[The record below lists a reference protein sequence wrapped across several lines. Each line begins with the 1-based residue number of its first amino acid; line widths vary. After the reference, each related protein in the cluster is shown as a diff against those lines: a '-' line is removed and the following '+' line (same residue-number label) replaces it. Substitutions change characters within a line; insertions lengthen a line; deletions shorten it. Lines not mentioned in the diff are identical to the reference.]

1 MEYDVVIIGGGPAA
15 LTAAVY
21 ASRSNLS
28 VLFIEKGA
36 PGGKM
41 VKTFKIENWTGDREV
56 SGPELSMRMFKH
68 SQAFGAKYKYGE
80 VVDIKTISD
89 KEHHV
94 LLASKESI
102 KAKAVIIATGMV
114 ERIPEEIKG
123 ILEFENRGVSYCA
136 ICDGPI
142 FKDKPVAFIGGGNA
156 AIEEAIFATQFAS
169 HVYVFVRNKIK
180 ADEKSVSDLKEKNNV
195 TILLNSNIKEI
206 LGKNEVEKIIVSING
221 EEKEMPISAVF
232 PYVGQLP
239 VTDFLKHLNILDAN
253 GFIITDEYM
262 QTKIKGVYAIGDVRK
277 KEIRQ
282 IATAVADGAIVGKI
296 LANRL

>member
-1 MEYDVVIIGGGPAA
+1 
-15 LTAAVY
+15 
-21 ASRSNLS
+21 
-28 VLFIEKGA
+28 
-36 PGGKM
+36 
-41 VKTFKIENWTGDREV
+41 
-56 SGPELSMRMFKH
+56 MRMFKH
-68 SQAFGAKYKYGE
+68 AQAFGAKYKYGE

-89 KEHHV
+89 KEHYI
-94 LLASKESI
+94 LLASKEEI
-102 KAKAVIIATGMV
+102 KAKAVIIATGMI
-114 ERIPEEIKG
+114 ERVPEEIKG

-142 FKDKPVAFIGGGNA
+142 FKDKPVAFIGGGNS
-156 AIEEAIFATQFAS
+156 AIEEAIFACQFAS
-169 HVYVFVRNKIK
+169 HVYIFVRNKIK
-180 ADEKSVSDLKEKNNV
+180 ADEKSVNDLKEKSNV

-206 LGKNEVEKIIVSING
+206 IGKNEVEKIVVSING
-221 EEKEMPISAVF
+221 ETKEMPIAAVF

-262 QTKIKGVYAIGDVRK
+262 QTKINGIYAIGDVRK